1 MDGLLFISGASLVLG
16 MFSGLLAGLFG
27 IGGGLVVV
35 PILVFLFTAQGLPT
49 QSIMLMAVATSL
61 ATIIFLG
68 CSATV
73 AHHRIGAVLW
83 QKVKRLAPGIIL
95 GAVLGA
101 TVANTIPT
109 TLLRTL
115 FIIYLLYVGAQM
127 AIGASP
133 KPGSTHYSRLID
145 TAAAFLIGLISALL
159 GIGGGTMTV
168 PYLVHSHHSMHNAV
182 AIASACG
189 LPIAIAGTVSY
200 MFLGLQADDLPEWSL
215 GYVYLPSF
223 FAVSLG
229 GVLTAPIGAKLAHKL
244 PAKQLKRYFSV
255 LIFLIAAKMIWL

>member
-1 MDGLLFISGASLVLG
+1 MEGLQFITCASLFLG

-35 PILVFLFTAQGLPT
+35 PILVFLFTAQGLPANM
-49 QSIMLMAVATSL
+49 IMLMAVATSL
-61 ATIIFLG
+61 ATIIFMG

-73 AHHRIGAVLW
+73 AHHWLGAVLW
-83 QKVKRLAPGIIL
+83 QKVKRLVPGIML
-95 GAVLGA
+95 GAALGA
-101 TVANTIPT
+101 MVANAIST
-109 TLLRTL
+109 TLLRSL
-115 FIIYLLYVGAQM
+115 FIAYLLYVGTQM

-133 KPGSTHYSRLID
+133 KPGSAHYSRLID
-145 TAAAFLIGLISALL
+145 TIAAFFIGLVSALL

-168 PYLVHSHHSMHNAV
+168 PYLVHSHFSMHNAV

-200 MFLGLQADDLPEWSL
+200 MILGLQAVGLPEWSL

-223 FAVSLG
+223 FAVSVG
-229 GVLTAPIGAKLAHKL
+229 GVLTAPLGAKLAHRL
-244 PAKQLKRYFSV
+244 PAKRLKRYFSV
-255 LIFLIAAKMIWL
+255 LIFLIAAKMIWY